1 MSARA
6 PQPPRAGA
14 LCSLKKFM
22 AKDYYKIL
30 GVDKNASAA
39 EIKNSFRKKAH
50 EYHPDKGGD
59 EEKFK
64 ELNEAYQILGSDE
77 KRKKYDQFGEAAFS
91 NGAGGAGF
99 DWSNFQGGINMDD
112 LFGGFSDI
120 FGFGGSR
127 GREGKRAHRG
137 RDLELNLDLN
147 FKESVFGLEK
157 EISFNKQ
164 TVCAHCHGDGA
175 EPGSKVETC
184 STCQGAGYVIGI
196 SRTILGNIQTKNTCP
211 QCQGEGK
218 IYSQKCSKCSG
229 DGLIKKSTKIKVRI
243 PAGIANGETIRLSGY
258 GDDGLLGGPAGDLYL
273 QIRVAPDKTFKR
285 DGYDIKTELKINI
298 KQAILGDKVDVETVY
313 GPVTLKIPAGTQS
326 GTVFKL
332 RNKGFPRLNGFGQ
345 GEQFVTVKVDIPKNI
360 SRHDEKVIKQLEI

>member
-1 MSARA
+1 MV
-6 PQPPRAGA
+6 AGA
-14 LCSLKKFM
+14 LYSLKKLM

-30 GVDKNASAA
+30 GVEKNASEA
-39 EIKNSFRKKAH
+39 EIKNAFRKKAH
-50 EYHPDKGGD
+50 EHHPDKGGD

-64 ELNEAYQILGSDE
+64 EVNEAYQVLKDSD
-77 KRKKYDQFGEAAFS
+77 KRRKYDQFGEAAF
-91 NGAGGAGF
+91 NGGAGAGGGF
-99 DWSNFQGGINMDD
+99 NWSDFQQQGGLNMDD

-120 FGFGGSR
+120 FGFGGGARSQG
-127 GREGKRAHRG
+127 GREARRG
-137 RDLELNLDLN
+137 RDLELILNLT

-164 TVCAHCHGDGA
+164 TSCDRCHGDGA

-184 STCQGAGYVIGI
+184 GTCQGAGYVIGI

-218 IYSQKCSKCSG
+218 IYSQKCTQCGG
-229 DGLIKKSTKIKVRI
+229 DGLVKKLTKIKVRV
-243 PAGIANGETIRLSGY
+243 PAGISEGETIRLSGY
-258 GDDGLLGGPAGDLYL
+258 GNDGYLGGSAGDLYL
-273 QIRVAPDKTFKR
+273 RVKVAPDKNFKR

-298 KQAILGDKVDVETVY
+298 KQAILGDKVEVETVY
-313 GPVTLKIPAGTQS
+313 GPVILKIPAGTQP

-345 GEQFVTVKVDIPKNI
+345 GEQFVTVKVEIPKSM
-360 SRHDEKVIKQLEI
+360 SRQDEKAIKDLKI